1 VDFLDR
7 FSPRDRDRLV
17 GAATTIRLA
26 RGELLLRRGERGG
39 DMYRVAEGELEV
51 IDTRSQPVIVLDVIA
66 RGAVVGEMSF
76 LQDGMRSADV
86 RAPEGAICQ
95 RWDRGSLLKLFEQEP
110 AFAAGFYRVL
120 GMMLVERH
128 RVTITNVVSGA
139 MHGHG
144 IPRGPTNDIAAADG
158 RALAEALQTR
168 FVELELLLRR
178 DRTAA
183 EREVGSALRN
193 FEAALNEALARMS
206 EEDGRTA
213 GREVERQLH
222 PYTIRSHLGELALD
236 RGSGSIEL
244 RPLLDHISANRPAG
258 DGPLGEIL
266 DLWFLGLPSCR
277 GIRERTAA
285 AANAV
290 MDALPHVPPMRLLV
304 VNGTTSFC
312 ATLLG
317 QLRGRMAGEI
327 TCVDSDPDTLAAISN
342 LPRSKDLRL
351 RLVKEDLV
359 AFCLDRSQM
368 QLPEQQIVVI
378 DGLLEYL
385 PDRVAAS
392 ALHRA
397 RQLVG
402 PGGTLVTTSL
412 LPSPDDVVFRYPLR
426 WPIVRRTRPATERLF
441 EGAGFHDMRCYEV
454 GVAGLVVVGR

>member
-1 VDFLDR
+1 MDFLDR

-17 GAATTIRLA
+17 SAATTIRLA
-26 RGELLLRRGERGG
+26 RGELLLRRGDRGG

-76 LQDGMRSADV
+76 LQDGVRSADV

-95 RWDRGSLLKLFEQEP
+95 RWDRASLLRIFEQEP

-128 RVTITNVVSGA
+128 RVTVTNVVSGA

-144 IPRGPTNDIAAADG
+144 IPRGPTNDVAAADG
-158 RALAEALQTR
+158 RALAEALQAR
-168 FVELELLLRR
+168 FVDLELLLRR
-178 DRTAA
+178 DRAAA
-183 EREVGSALRN
+183 ERELGSALRN
-193 FEAALNEALARMS
+193 FEAALNEALSRMS
-206 EEDGRTA
+206 EEDGRIA
-213 GREVERQLH
+213 GREVERELH
-222 PYTIRSHLGELALD
+222 PYIIRSHLGELALD
-236 RGSGSIEL
+236 RVSGTLEL
-244 RPLLDHISANRPAG
+244 PGLLEHIAASRGAG

-266 DLWFLGLPSCR
+266 DSWLLNLPTCR
-277 GIRERTAA
+277 GIRERTATA
-285 AANAV
+285 ASAV
-290 MDALPHVPPMRLLV
+290 MDNLPPVPPLRLLV
-304 VNGTTSFC
+304 VNGATGLCTS
-312 ATLLG
+312 LLS

-327 TCVDSDPDTLAAISN
+327 TCVDNNPATLAAIST

-359 AFCLDRSQM
+359 AFSLDRSRM
-368 QLPEQQIVVI
+368 QLQEQQIVVI

-402 PGGTLVTTSL
+402 AGGALITSSL
-412 LPSPDDVVFRYPLR
+412 LPSPDDVIFRHTLR
-426 WPIVRRTRPATERLF
+426 WPLVRRTRPATERLF
-441 EGAGFHDMRCYEV
+441 EGAGFHSIRSYEA